1 MKGLLSMIG
10 AKANTSMAYHPRTD
24 GQSERSNQWL
34 GQYLRPWTN
43 IQQDNWEPYLPIAE
57 FACNS
62 WHNETTRQSPFKILM
77 GYEPQ
82 AKVSDAPTPLPILEL

>member
-1 MKGLLSMIG
+1 MKELFCIIG
-10 AKANTSMAYHPRTD
+10 AKRNTSTVYHPRTD

-34 GQYLRPWTN
+34 GQYLRLWVN

-57 FACNS
+57 FTHNS
-62 WHNETTRQSPFKILM
+62 WRNETTRQSLFKILM

-82 AKVSDAPTPLPILEL
+82 AEISNVCTSLPL